1 MSEESEVRARAKV
14 LWAGGLKTVSM
25 IRGMELHSDKPKSY
39 HGTNT
44 APAPLEIFVSSL
56 GSCFLTT
63 FLHAAMRSRVEVED
77 CTADVKAMTRMEKGI
92 ESIISMELKLMVWG
106 PKEDEVKLEKA
117 FELSKSIC
125 SITNAL
131 SVPLDFTL
139 KLKE

>member
-1 MSEESEVRARAKV
+1 MNEESEARARAKV

-77 CTADVKAMTRMEKGI
+77 CTADVKAMTKIEKGI
-92 ESIISMELKLMVWG
+92 ESITSLELRLTAWA
-106 PKEDEVKLEKA
+106 PKADEAKLEKA

-131 SVPLDFTL
+131 SVPLHFEL
-139 KLKE
+139 RLKE